1 MKQKIRRNEQ
11 RRWGERNRRLGST
24 VRNEDLEKLKRSEGR
39 MKKRKNKTRFA
50 SRRHTKES
58 K

>member
-39 MKKRKNKTRFA
+39 M
-50 SRRHTKES
+50 
-58 K
+58 